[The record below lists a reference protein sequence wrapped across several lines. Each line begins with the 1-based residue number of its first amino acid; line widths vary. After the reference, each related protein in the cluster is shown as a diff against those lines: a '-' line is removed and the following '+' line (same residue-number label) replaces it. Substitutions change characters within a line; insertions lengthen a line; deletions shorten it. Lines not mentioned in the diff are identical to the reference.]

1 MLKSLFCNFM
11 STTNI
16 IIQGLFTGIILTL
29 SFGAGFFALVQT
41 SIVRGYQKGLLIA
54 LGAIVS
60 DTLFIG
66 ISVFATSFISEE
78 LPKYAQTI
86 KAIALVAFLFLGI
99 RTILKS
105 SKLIKSSDQAGRPNY
120 FYISKGFILN
130 IVNPLV
136 LITWLGIT
144 LFLESTLNYGFKELA
159 LFFIMVLIGT
169 FGSQSA
175 ICIFSHKIKSYLSNV
190 FIHRMNIAVGIVF
203 IVIGLLIFF
212 NEGNTAEEIEKAK
225 GLIKN

>member
-1 MLKSLFCNFM
+1 
-11 STTNI
+11 
-16 IIQGLFTGIILTL
+16 TL
-29 SFGAGFFALVQT
+29 
-41 SIVRGYQKGLLIA
+41 I
-54 LGAIVS
+54 
-60 DTLFIG
+60 IG

-120 FYISKGFILN
+120 FYVSKGFILN

>member
-1 MLKSLFCNFM
+1 M

-120 FYISKGFILN
+120 FYVSKGFILN

>member
-1 MLKSLFCNFM
+1 M
-11 STTNI
+11 
-16 IIQGLFTGIILTL
+16 
-29 SFGAGFFALVQT
+29 
-41 SIVRGYQKGLLIA
+41 
-54 LGAIVS
+54 
-60 DTLFIG
+60 
-66 ISVFATSFISEE
+66 
-78 LPKYAQTI
+78 
-86 KAIALVAFLFLGI
+86 
-99 RTILKS
+99 
-105 SKLIKSSDQAGRPNY
+105 
-120 FYISKGFILN
+120 
-130 IVNPLV
+130 NPLV

-190 FIHRMNIAVGIVF
+190 FIHRMNIAVGIEF
-203 IVIGLLIFF
+203 TTIGLLIFF